1 MHLSSWAFRTWP
13 WLWSLESTARDQQ
26 HKIDICRYSLLEKLT
41 NCTNKSPGPGMLCA
55 GMLKNRDLL
64 FIYLQKKVEWS
75 GTRLFSVRT
84 TSTLQ
89 SQQQKYPYIYN
100 VLVFFREIDKSK
112 KWIQPRP
119 WSLAVRLLVWAHGWV
134 CDGPLLVVTVH
145 CPVTRRHERRTFV
158 WCSTVNWTQP
168 PHSHGR
174 GPVTALG
181 MCRYVDMLIAD
192 YDPWTWENW
201 H

>member
-1 MHLSSWAFRTWP
+1 MNLSSWAFRTWP

-89 SQQQKYPYIYN
+89 SQQQKYHISTMFQ
-100 VLVFFREIDKSK
+100 FFREIDKSK

-119 WSLAVRLLVWAHGWV
+119 WSLAVRLLVWAHDWV
-134 CDGPLLVVTVH
+134 CDGPLLVV
-145 CPVTRRHERRTFV
+145 
-158 WCSTVNWTQP
+158 SGQ
-168 PHSHGR
+168 SHGDTS
-174 GPVTALG
+174 GEPSYDAPLWIGHNLYIPTAEV
-181 MCRYVDMLIAD
+181 RWQHWVSVDMWIC
-192 YDPWTWENW
+192 W
-201 H
+201 